1 MIALDPIINEWI
13 SGNWL
18 ALSFLLGGLKVLSKL
33 TPWVGDDAIHTWL
46 SGIFGMVD
54 KSQLQMRRPAGVL
67 PLAERGEV
75 IKK

>member
-1 MIALDPIINEWI
+1 MINIDNYILSFI

-18 ALSFLLGGLKVLSKL
+18 ALSFLLGGLKVISKL

-54 KSQLQMRRPAGVL
+54 KSQLQMRRPAGVP
-67 PLAERGEV
+67 PLAERGVEV
-75 IKK
+75 K

>member
-1 MIALDPIINEWI
+1 MINIDNYILSFI

-18 ALSFLLGGLKVLSKL
+18 ALSFLLGGLKVISKL

-54 KSQLQMRRPAGVL
+54 KSQLQMRRPAGVP
-67 PLAERGEV
+67 PLAERGETPE
-75 IKK
+75 